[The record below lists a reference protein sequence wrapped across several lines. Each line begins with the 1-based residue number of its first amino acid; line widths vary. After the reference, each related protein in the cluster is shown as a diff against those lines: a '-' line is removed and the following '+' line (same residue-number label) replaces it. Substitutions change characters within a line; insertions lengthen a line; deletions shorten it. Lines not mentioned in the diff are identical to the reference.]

1 MERIITW
8 DQIKVIADRLI
19 ETKALKKNT
28 KVWGVPRGGQYLMP
42 FFDPVNT
49 PEEAEVIL
57 DDLIDSGSTQK
68 QYKKKFPNKKF
79 IAFFRKHEDDT
90 RWYIFPWEQKK
101 EPLEDNLIRISQF
114 YGLKEVNSLEQ
125 LIIEY
130 ENR

>member
-8 DQIKVIADRLI
+8 EQLKSIAKKLI
-19 ETKALKKNT
+19 ELGTLTKET
-28 KVWGVPRGGQYLMP
+28 KVWGIPRGGQYLMP
-42 FFDPVNT
+42 FFTPVNT

-57 DDLIDSGSTQK
+57 DDLIDSGSTEK

-79 IAFFRKHEDDT
+79 VAFLNKHEDDK

-101 EPLEDNLIRISQF
+101 EPLEDNIIRICQF
-114 YGLKEVNSLEQ
+114 YGIKEVDTIEQ
-125 LIIEY
+125 LIEEY